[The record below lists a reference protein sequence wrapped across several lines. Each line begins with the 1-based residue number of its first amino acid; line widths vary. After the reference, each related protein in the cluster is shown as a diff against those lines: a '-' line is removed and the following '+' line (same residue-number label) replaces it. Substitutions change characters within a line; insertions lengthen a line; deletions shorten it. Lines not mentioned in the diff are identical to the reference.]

1 MTVEEQGMQ
10 PVLHPGDVVTVFG
23 GSGFVGRHLV
33 RVLARKG
40 YRIRVAVRR
49 PNEALFLRPMG
60 DVGQVQP
67 VQANLRDKRSC
78 AAAMDGADAV
88 INLVGVLYEAGAQK
102 FDTIHEIG
110 ARRLASLAREAGVSR
125 FIQMSAI
132 GADAASTSAYAR
144 SKAAGEATVLACLP
158 GATIVRPSIVF
169 GPEDQFFNK
178 FAALARIAPALP
190 LIGGGTTKYQPVYV
204 KDVAAGIAEL
214 LERGDMGGKAVELGG
229 PEVVTFRQL
238 MELTLKET
246 GRNRALLS
254 LPYFFARMMGAVLQW
269 LPSPLLTPDQVELLK
284 TDNVVSDDAVLF
296 ADLGIAPTAMEAI
309 LPTYLYRFRRTG
321 QFGKNQ
327 TA

>member
-1 MTVEEQGMQ
+1 MTVEEQGAQ

-23 GSGFVGRHLV
+23 GSGFVGRYLV
-33 RVLARKG
+33 RALARKG
-40 YRIRVAVRR
+40 YRVRVAVRR
-49 PNEALFLRPMG
+49 PNEALFLRTTG

-67 VQANLRDKRSC
+67 IQANLRDRHSC

-110 ARRLASLAREAGVSR
+110 ARRLASLASEAGISR

-144 SKAAGEATVLACLP
+144 SKAAGEAAVRECLP
-158 GATIVRPSIVF
+158 DATIVRPSIVF

-178 FAALARIAPALP
+178 FAALARVAPVLP
-190 LIGGGTTKYQPVYV
+190 LVGGGMTKYQPVYV
-204 KDVAAGIAEL
+204 KDVAAAIAAL
-214 LERGDMGGKAVELGG
+214 LERNDMGGKAVELGG
-229 PEVVTFRQL
+229 PEVVTFKQL

-246 GRNRALLS
+246 GRNRALMMM
-254 LPYFFARMMGAVLQW
+254 PYFFARMMGAVLQW
-269 LPSPLLTPDQVELLK
+269 LPSPMLTTDQVELLK
-284 TDNVVSDDAVLF
+284 SDNLVSDEAISFSELDIV
-296 ADLGIAPTAMEAI
+296 PTAMGAI

-321 QFGKNQ
+321 QFEKNQ